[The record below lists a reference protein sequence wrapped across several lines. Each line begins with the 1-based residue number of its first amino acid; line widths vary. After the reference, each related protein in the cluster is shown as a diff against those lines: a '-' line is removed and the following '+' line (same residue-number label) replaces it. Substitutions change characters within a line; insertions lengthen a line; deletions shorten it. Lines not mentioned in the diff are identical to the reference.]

1 MTGERQSSARL
12 IIVCGLPGSGKTTH
26 AKQVEQKL
34 RAVRFC
40 PDEWMND
47 LEIGLWNSESRERIE
62 KLQWKLAQEILALG
76 HNVVIEWGTWGR
88 SERDALRSGARALG
102 VAVELHF
109 IDAPVEVLFD
119 RIHRRNRE
127 SPPITFEDV
136 VKWAEA
142 FERPS
147 GEEMALFDAESLTV
161 LTAKET
167 LSPEGAESLAGP
179 TDIHGL
185 SK

>member
-1 MTGERQSSARL
+1 MLTFYCNGERELIGERQSGPRL

-26 AKQVEQKL
+26 AKRIEQRL

-40 PDEWMND
+40 PDEWMD
-47 LEIGLWNSESRERIE
+47 ALGIGLWDGESRERIE

-88 SERDALRSGARALG
+88 SERDALRCGARALG
-102 VAVELHF
+102 AAVELHF

-119 RIHRRNRE
+119 RIRRRNRE
-127 SPPITFEDV
+127 SPPITLEDV
-136 VKWAEA
+136 MKWDEA

-147 GEEMALFDAESLTV
+147 LEEMALFDAGSVSV
-161 LTAKET
+161 LTA
-167 LSPEGAESLAGP
+167 
-179 TDIHGL
+179 
-185 SK
+185 